1 LNGCLFG
8 LGQAHIETTLSAW
21 IPQARVIGVEPTLIT
36 LAVMFV
42 VAGQNTSI
50 IPFPERLQKAMGEL
64 RVHSATDP
72 RQVLLSAL
80 SPDTINAL
88 VVRADTPRLCTFMGT
103 LVGMDIPDSI
113 RAALSNLRPDFDAI
127 NLSNAAELLAL
138 RDLSIHKLP
147 YSGERMMFVNG
158 YWHASQLKF
167 RGRIKLRLKRPSEVV
182 CCVVAFFTSH
192 LLSRAMCM
200 KKSCNFVSYCLD

>member
-80 SPDTINAL
+80 SRT
-88 VVRADTPRLCTFMGT
+88 
-103 LVGMDIPDSI
+103 
-113 RAALSNLRPDFDAI
+113 
-127 NLSNAAELLAL
+127 
-138 RDLSIHKLP
+138 
-147 YSGERMMFVNG
+147 
-158 YWHASQLKF
+158 Q
-167 RGRIKLRLKRPSEVV
+167 
-182 CCVVAFFTSH
+182 
-192 LLSRAMCM
+192 
-200 KKSCNFVSYCLD
+200 